1 MYEMK
6 AFAASEH
13 IRIGLGL
20 WALGSKGERPLKPRV
35 GKVGVPGDIIPTQQ
49 SPQRQTLLRS
59 VPLKEGVISPERSA
73 APTQS

>member
-6 AFAASEH
+6 AFAASER
-13 IRIGLGL
+13 IRIGLGP
-20 WALGSKGERPLKPRV
+20 WDLGSKGERLLKPRV

-49 SPQRQTLLRS
+49 FPHRQILLRS

-73 APTQS
+73 ASTQS